1 MVTFNVT
8 PLRQTFIR
16 SRVNFKNGINSHT
29 TTLTIPLSTVVNHW
43 RQPGAHEH
51 PRDRT
56 AGGDRYLRRCH
67 QHRPRYRPL
76 GDRHDAGRGDPVD
89 PYKVYVV
96 GSLEPDDIASFDV
109 TFIAKAT
116 VGEVPLLVTYK
127 DDEGNIITTTSS
139 VEINSQAFSDQ
150 SSEPSRFTNL
160 LIWMFVIVIA
170 AVFIYFWRR
179 G

>member
-1 MVTFNVT
+1 MLTNIHVTVQQGAIDISGDVT
-8 PLRQTFIR
+8 NIGLETAR
-16 SRVNFKNGINSHT
+16 SVTVT
-29 TTLTIPLSTVVNHW
+29 TQGEVT
-43 RQPGAHEH
+43 
-51 PRDRT
+51 
-56 AGGDRYLRRCH
+56 
-67 QHRPRYRPL
+67 
-76 GDRHDAGRGDPVD
+76 PVD

-116 VGEVPLLVTYK
+116 VGQVPLLVTYK
-127 DDEGNIITTTSS
+127 DNEGNIITTTSN

-150 SSEPSRFTNL
+150 STEPSRFTDL